1 MLHERILR
9 PAAQDAGA
17 LARVV
22 AVAAAHAD
30 AVDREGRFPQE
41 AVAAMRAEGLLGAM
55 VPTELGGQ
63 GASIA
68 TICRQTQAI
77 ARACASSAMV
87 YAMHHSQLVA
97 ITDFALEQPWH
108 CDFARRIAAEQLLI
122 ASITSEVGIGGNART
137 SACCVEADGAGI
149 RLSKQAPTVSYGR
162 QADVFMVTARAHG
175 EAAASDQV
183 LVTFAREDAVFEH
196 KGDWDALGMR
206 GTSSVAFT
214 FEGRGVADQVNPV
227 PFAEIAAEGMVPASH
242 LMWCAAWT
250 GIAMEATAKARAFL
264 REQAR
269 KARGATP
276 PGAARLVRM
285 AASMEA
291 MRGRI
296 VPLIAQ
302 YDAHR
307 AGDAGSGWP
316 SGMARAALLNTLK
329 IDVSETAH
337 EVVLEALRI
346 TGMAGYKNGTPFSV
360 GRHLRDIL
368 SAQLMIN
375 NDRIAAGTA
384 TLLLAQRG
392 EAGGL

>member
-1 MLHERILR
+1 MR
-9 PAAQDAGA
+9 A

-30 AVDREGRFPQE
+30 AVDRDGRFPHE
-41 AVAAMRAEGLLGAM
+41 TVAAMRAEGLLGAM
-55 VPTELGGQ
+55 VPVELGGQ
-63 GASIA
+63 RADVA

-77 ARACASSAMV
+77 ARACASSAMI

-97 ITDFALEQPWH
+97 ITDFALSQPWH
-108 CDFARRIAAEQLLI
+108 RDFARRIAAGQLLI
-122 ASITSEVGIGGNART
+122 ASITSEVGIGGNARNST
-137 SACCVEADGAGI
+137 CFVEQEGEGI
-149 RLSKQAPTVSYGR
+149 RVTKQAPTVSYGR
-162 QADVFMVTARAHG
+162 EADVFLVTARAHE

-183 LVTFAREDAVFEH
+183 LVTIARADAVFED
-196 KGDWDALGMR
+196 KGEWDALGMR
-206 GTSSVAFT
+206 GTGSVAFT
-214 FEGRGVADQVNPV
+214 FTGTGVADQVNPV

-250 GIAMEATAKARAFL
+250 GIAMEATAKAQKFL

-269 KARGATP
+269 KMRGATP

-285 AASMEA
+285 AADMEA
-291 MRGRI
+291 MRARI

-307 AGDAGSGWP
+307 AGQPTGWP
-316 SGMARAALLNTLK
+316 TGMARAALLNTLK

-346 TGMAGYKNGTPFSV
+346 CGMAGYKNGTPFSM

-375 NDRIAAGTA
+375 NDRIAGGTA

-392 EAGGL
+392 EIGGL

>member
-1 MLHERILR
+1 MLLERI
-9 PAAQDAGA
+9 AAADDGA

-30 AVDREGRFPQE
+30 AVDREGRFPAE
-41 AVAAMRAEGLLGAM
+41 TIAAMRAEGLLGAM
-55 VPTELGGQ
+55 VPVELGGQ
-63 GASIA
+63 GANVA

-77 ARACASSAMV
+77 ARACASSAMI
-87 YAMHHSQLVA
+87 YAMHHSQLVT
-97 ITDFALEQPWH
+97 ITDFALDQAWH
-108 CDFARRIAAEQLLI
+108 RDVARRIATEQLLI

-137 SACCVEADGAGI
+137 STCYVEQEGAGI
-149 RLSKQAPTVSYGR
+149 RVSKQAPTVSYGR
-162 QADVFMVTARAHG
+162 EADVFLVTARAHAD
-175 EAAASDQV
+175 AATSDQV
-183 LVTFAREDAVFEH
+183 LVTLMRGDAAFED
-196 KGDWDALGMR
+196 KGSWDALGMR
-206 GTSSVAFT
+206 GTGSVAFT
-214 FEGRGVADQVNPV
+214 FTGTGLADQVNPV

-250 GIAMEATAKARAFL
+250 GIAMEATSKAQRFL
-264 REQAR
+264 RDQAR
-269 KARGATP
+269 KMRGVTP
-276 PGAARLVRM
+276 PGATRLVRM
-285 AASMEA
+285 AADMEA
-291 MRGRI
+291 MRARI

-307 AGDAGSGWP
+307 AGDAASGWP

-337 EVVLEALRI
+337 EVVLEALRVC
-346 TGMAGYKNGTPFSV
+346 GMAGYKNGTPFSV

-375 NDRIAAGTA
+375 NDRIVSGTG

-392 EAGGL
+392 EIGGL